1 MKRMMKDSNVKKILI
16 VDDSPTI
23 RDMIVS
29 ILSQSGHN
37 YELFEATN
45 GLEAVARLN
54 SESMDLIITDIVMPK
69 MDGFELINEIRRI
82 RNLEIPIIVMT
93 GDEQYIDVFRIANL
107 LEPNDFLSKD
117 TIQKRLLSMVT
128 GRLGRGGEE

>member
-1 MKRMMKDSNVKKILI
+1 MKRMMKNSNVKKILI

-23 RDMIVS
+23 RGMIVS

-37 YELFEATN
+37 YELFETTN

-128 GRLGRGGEE
+128 GRLRRGG